1 MTRLFLKIF
10 LWFWATVLLTGI
22 ALVAI
27 VMFQNRQIRPQDHE
41 GLIETVRYF
50 GTAASHITQGQGQ
63 AAGTTY
69 LTNLSRDVRIRACLF
84 NTAGETMAGTQC
96 DTFGPMIRGI
106 QRGAGSEFSMPNG
119 TVRIAVH
126 IAEENREPLL
136 FASELPV
143 APRAMLQSNF
153 PSLLFRGGFAILISG
168 WICYALARFVT
179 RPVLNLRLA
188 AQRIT
193 AGELHVRADERLTK
207 RRDELG
213 DLVQDFNCMADT
225 NQRVISRQRQ
235 LLYDISHELRS
246 PLTRM
251 NVAIDLLR
259 GRVGEDAA
267 LVRIE
272 TDTVR
277 LNELIGRLLTV
288 TKLEN
293 TSTLLN
299 PTRLALS
306 DLVRSIASDA
316 DFEAQKAGSHVLV
329 TSESDNSMQGDYSLL
344 RSAIENVVRNAVR
357 HTAPNTSVDIHLIG
371 SNKVDPANV
380 TITVR
385 DYGEG
390 VPEKELN
397 NIFEPFYRVID
408 ADRAD
413 NDDGVGLG
421 LSITDRVIRLHGG
434 TIQASNAMTGRGLLV
449 TIRLPLAQPI
459 C

>member
-10 LWFWATVLLTGI
+10 LWFWATVLLTGF

-41 GLIETVRYF
+41 GLIQTVRYF
-50 GTAASHITQGQGQ
+50 GTAAARITEEQGQT
-63 AAGTTY
+63 AGTTY
-69 LTNLSRDVRIRACLF
+69 LANLSRDIRIRACLF
-84 NTAGETMAGTQC
+84 NATAKVIAGVQCETF
-96 DTFGPMIRGI
+96 DSMIRGV
-106 QRGAGSEFSMPNG
+106 QQGASSEFSMPNG
-119 TVRIAVH
+119 TVRIAVR
-126 IAEENREPLL
+126 IADENRGPL
-136 FASELPV
+136 FFVSELPV
-143 APRAMLQSNF
+143 APRAMLQTNV
-153 PSLLFRGGFAILISG
+153 PSLLLRGGFALFVSG
-168 WICYALARFVT
+168 WICFALARFLT

-188 AQRIT
+188 AQQIT
-193 AGELHVRADERLTK
+193 AGDLSIRADERLAK

-267 LVRIE
+267 LTRIE
-272 TDTVR
+272 TDTER

-293 TSTLLN
+293 TATLLN
-299 PTRLALS
+299 PTRLELV

-316 DFEAQKAGSHVLV
+316 DFEAQKSGSQVRV
-329 TSESDNSMQGDYSLL
+329 VSESDISMQGDYGLL

-357 HTAPNTSVDIHLIG
+357 HTAPGTSVDI
-371 SNKVDPANV
+371 NV
-380 TITVR
+380 SVRARSDSGYTTVTVR
-385 DYGEG
+385 DYGTG
-390 VPEKELN
+390 VPEKELL

-408 ADRAD
+408 ADRD
-413 NDDGVGLG
+413 DDGVGLG
-421 LSITDRVIRLHGG
+421 LSITDRVIRLH
-434 TIQASNAMTGRGLLV
+434 
-449 TIRLPLAQPI
+449 
-459 C
+459 

>member
-10 LWFWATVLLTGI
+10 MWFWVTVVLTGI

-41 GLIETVRYF
+41 GLIQTVRYF
-50 GTAASHITQGQGQ
+50 GTAAAKITQDQGVT
-63 AAGTTY
+63 AGTAY

-84 NTAGETMAGTQC
+84 NEAGQTVAGVQCETFT
-96 DTFGPMIRGI
+96 PLIRGI
-106 QRGAGSEFSMPNG
+106 QHGAGSEFSMPNG
-119 TVRIAVH
+119 TVRIAVRV
-126 IAEENREPLL
+126 AGKNQKPLL
-136 FASELPV
+136 FASEMPV
-143 APRAMLQSNF
+143 APRAMLQSNLA
-153 PSLLFRGGFAILISG
+153 SILLRGAFALFVSG
-168 WICYALARFVT
+168 CICYALARFLT
-179 RPVLNLRLA
+179 RPVLNLSFA

-193 AGELHVRADERLTK
+193 AGDLGVRADERLVK

-267 LVRIE
+267 LARIE
-272 TDTVR
+272 TDTER

-293 TSTLLN
+293 TSTLLH
-299 PTRLALS
+299 PSRLVLS
-306 DLVRSIASDA
+306 DLVCSIASDA
-316 DFEAQKAGSHVLV
+316 DFEAQKAGSHVRVISKADISL
-329 TSESDNSMQGDYSLL
+329 QGDYGLL
-344 RSAIENVVRNAVR
+344 RSAIENVVRNAVK
-357 HTAPNTSVDIHLIG
+357 HTDPNTSVDIHLEG
-371 SNKVDPANV
+371 PNGADSA
-380 TITVR
+380 TARITVR
-385 DYGEG
+385 DYGNG
-390 VPEKELN
+390 VPDEELS

-408 ADRAD
+408 TDRD
-413 NDDGVGLG
+413 NDEGVGLG

-434 TIQASNAMTGRGLLV
+434 TIHASNATDGRGLMV
-449 TIRLPLAQPI
+449 TIRLPLVQHA

>member
-1 MTRLFLKIF
+1 
-10 LWFWATVLLTGI
+10 
-22 ALVAI
+22 
-27 VMFQNRQIRPQDHE
+27 
-41 GLIETVRYF
+41 
-50 GTAASHITQGQGQ
+50 
-63 AAGTTY
+63 
-69 LTNLSRDVRIRACLF
+69 
-84 NTAGETMAGTQC
+84 
-96 DTFGPMIRGI
+96 
-106 QRGAGSEFSMPNG
+106 
-119 TVRIAVH
+119 
-126 IAEENREPLL
+126 
-136 FASELPV
+136 
-143 APRAMLQSNF
+143 
-153 PSLLFRGGFAILISG
+153 
-168 WICYALARFVT
+168 
-179 RPVLNLRLA
+179 
-188 AQRIT
+188 
-193 AGELHVRADERLTK
+193 
-207 RRDELG
+207 
-213 DLVQDFNCMADT
+213 
-225 NQRVISRQRQ
+225 
-235 LLYDISHELRS
+235 
-246 PLTRM
+246 M

-329 TSESDNSMQGDYSLL
+329 TSESDISMQGDYSLL

-357 HTAPNTSVDIHLIG
+357 HTSPNTSVDIHLIG

-408 ADRAD
+408 ADRAAD
-413 NDDGVGLG
+413 DDGVGLG

-434 TIQASNAMTGRGLLV
+434 TIQASNATSGPGLLV
-449 TIRLPLAQPI
+449 TIRLPLSQPI

>member
-10 LWFWATVLLTGI
+10 LWFWATVLLTGV

-41 GLIETVRYF
+41 GLIQTVRYF
-50 GTAASHITQGQGQ
+50 GTATARITEEQGQT
-63 AAGTTY
+63 ASTTY
-69 LTNLSRDVRIRACLF
+69 LANLSRDVRIRACLF
-84 NTAGETMAGTQC
+84 DLTARVIAGTDC
-96 DTFGPMIRGI
+96 ETFSPMIHGV
-106 QRGAGSEFSMPNG
+106 QQGAPSEFSMPNG
-119 TVRIAVH
+119 TVRIAVR
-126 IAEENREPLL
+126 ITGRNQEPLF

-143 APRAMLQSNF
+143 APRAMLQTNV
-153 PSLLFRGGFAILISG
+153 PSLLLRGALALLVSG
-168 WICYALARFVT
+168 WICFALARFLT

-188 AQRIT
+188 AQQIT
-193 AGELHVRADERLTK
+193 AGDLSIRADERLAK

-235 LLYDISHELRS
+235 LLFDISHELRS

-259 GRVGEDAA
+259 GRVGEDTA
-267 LVRIE
+267 LTRIE
-272 TDTVR
+272 ADTER

-299 PTRLALS
+299 PTRLALI

-316 DFEAQKAGSHVLV
+316 DFEAQQSGSEVRV
-329 TSESDNSMQGDYSLL
+329 VSESDISMQGDYGLL

-357 HTAPNTSVDIHLIG
+357 HTAPGTAVDIDVSG
-371 SNKVDPANV
+371 RDKSDSGYV
-380 TITVR
+380 TVTVR
-385 DYGEG
+385 DYGTG
-390 VPEKELN
+390 VPEKELH

-408 ADRAD
+408 ADRD
-413 NDDGVGLG
+413 DDGVGLG
-421 LSITDRVIRLHGG
+421 LSITDRVIRLHKG
-434 TIQASNAMTGRGLLV
+434 TITASNATTGSGLLV
-449 TIRLPLAQPI
+449 TIRLPLAQQAG
-459 C
+459 

>member
-10 LWFWATVLLTGI
+10 LWFWATVVLTGI
-22 ALVAI
+22 ALVGI

-41 GLIETVRYF
+41 GLIQTVRYF
-50 GTAASHITQGQGQ
+50 GTTAAQITEQQG
-63 AAGTTY
+63 ATAGTVY
-69 LTNLSRDVRIRACLF
+69 LSALSKDIRIRACLF
-84 NTAGETMAGTQC
+84 SSAGQEIAGAQC
-96 DTFGPMIRGI
+96 DTFDPLIRGI
-106 QRGAGSEFSMPNG
+106 EQGASSEFSMPNG
-119 TVRIAVH
+119 VVRIAVR
-126 IAEENREPLL
+126 IGLDNRRTYV

-143 APRAMLQSNF
+143 SPRAMLQSNI
-153 PSLLFRGGFAILISG
+153 PSLLLRGALALLVSGF
-168 WICYALARFVT
+168 ICFVLARFLT

-193 AGELHVRADERLTK
+193 AGDLSVRADHTLTR

-225 NQRVISRQRQ
+225 NQRIIARQRQ

-272 TDTVR
+272 TDTER

-293 TSTLLN
+293 ASTLLN
-299 PTRLALS
+299 ATHLVLS
-306 DLVRSIASDA
+306 DLVRSIAADA
-316 DFEAQKAGSHVLV
+316 DFEAQKSGSHVQV
-329 TSESDNSMQGDYSLL
+329 TSDSDIAMQGDYALL

-357 HTAPNTSVDIHLIG
+357 HTAPHSSVDIHLLG
-371 SNKVDPANV
+371 PSRLDPANV

-385 DYGEG
+385 DFGDG
-390 VPEKELN
+390 VPEKELS

-408 ADRAD
+408 ADRTEG
-413 NDDGVGLG
+413 DDGVGLG

-434 TIQASNAMTGRGLLV
+434 TIRAANATSGKGLLV
-449 TIRLPLAQPI
+449 TIRLPIAQPS

>member
-1 MTRLFLKIF
+1 MTRLFIKIF
-10 LWFWATVLLTGI
+10 LWFWATVLVTGI

-27 VMFQNRQIRPQDHE
+27 VMFQNRQIRPQERE
-41 GLIETVRYF
+41 GLIATVRYF
-50 GTAASHITQGQGQ
+50 GTAAAHMTQEQGRG
-63 AAGTTY
+63 AGTTY
-69 LTNLSRDVRIRACLF
+69 LADLSRDVRIRACLF
-84 NTAGETMAGTQC
+84 NASGQAIAGTGC
-96 DTFGPMIRGI
+96 ETFGSLISGV
-106 QRGAGSEFSMPNG
+106 QRGASSEFSMPNG

-126 IAEENREPLL
+126 VWGQSQQPLI

-143 APRAMLQSNF
+143 APRAMLQTNI
-153 PSLLFRGGFAILISG
+153 PSLLWRGGFAFLVSG
-168 WICYALARFVT
+168 SICFALARFLT

-188 AQRIT
+188 AQQIT
-193 AGELHVRADERLTK
+193 AGDLSIRADERLAK

-259 GRVGEDAA
+259 GRVGDDAA
-267 LVRIE
+267 LTRIE
-272 TDTVR
+272 SDTER

-293 TSTLLN
+293 TATLLN
-299 PTRLALS
+299 PSRVALA

-316 DFEAQKAGSHVLV
+316 AFEAQKTGSQVRVL
-329 TSESDNSMQGDYSLL
+329 SESDVSMQGDYSLL

-357 HTAPNTSVDIHLIG
+357 HTAPNTSVDIQVSRPNKADPTHLM
-371 SNKVDPANV
+371 V
-380 TITVR
+380 TVR
-385 DYGEG
+385 DYGCG
-390 VPEKELN
+390 VPEKELS

-408 ADRAD
+408 ADRPVD
-413 NDDGVGLG
+413 DDGVGLG
-421 LSITDRVIRLHGG
+421 LSITDRVIRLHKG
-434 TIQASNAMTGRGLLV
+434 TITASNATIGSGLQV
-449 TIRLPLAQPI
+449 TIRLPIAQQTA
-459 C
+459 